1 MKRTNLLLLALIAF
15 LAACE
20 DPAVWEGSSYIIINR
35 DVNEM
40 FEPSGIAIDDE
51 YNFFISTKL
60 ITGYGLDDRVYVYPY
75 ASTDFDSVFYF
86 TCVGNF
92 RGMDWHNNIAYAL
105 GDDPDDIHRYNMFTN
120 TEFSVYDIPNPYDDP
135 RGLALLPNGNVLVV
149 DVEDNKLVEFSIA
162 SETIISIEYK
172 NIKNNNKS
180 NLSTCSNSNRY
191 ITDSLETIVRIDD
204 LHTNN
209 THASGLSIDSNL
221 NRYVTDASDDLIYK
235 YDSANVFKNTIPL
248 HPENTNPQG
257 ITIKQNIIYVLDNTA
272 DELTDRIY
280 IYPLQ

>member
-20 DPAVWEGSSYIIINR
+20 DPAVWEGSSYITINR
-35 DVNEM
+35 DANEM

-75 ASTDFDSVFYF
+75 ASADFDSVFSF

-135 RGLALLPNGNVLVV
+135 RGVALLPNGNVLVV
-149 DVEDNKLVEFSIA
+149 DVEDNKLLEFSII
-162 SETIISIEYK
+162 SEAIIHIEDQR
-172 NIKNNNKS
+172 INNKS
-180 NLSTCSNSNRY
+180 NVSTCSSGARY
-191 ITDSLETIVRIDD
+191 STDSLEIIINVDD
-204 LHTNN
+204 LHINN
-209 THASGLSIDSNL
+209 TYASGLSIDSNL
-221 NRYVTDASDDLIYK
+221 NRYVTDASDNLIYK
-235 YDSANVFKNTIPL
+235 YDSSNVFKNTISL
-248 HPENTNPQG
+248 HPDNTNPQG
-257 ITIKQNIIYVLDNTA
+257 ITIKQNIIYVLDTTA